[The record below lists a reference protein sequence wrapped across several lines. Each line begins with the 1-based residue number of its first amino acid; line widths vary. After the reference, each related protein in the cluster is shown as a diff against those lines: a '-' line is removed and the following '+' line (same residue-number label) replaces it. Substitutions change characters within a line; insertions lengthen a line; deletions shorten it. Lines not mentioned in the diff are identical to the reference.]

1 MGPSLGITLIS
12 ALGQNT
18 CVVVHGHF
26 NPGPVLR
33 QPLPGAEKL
42 RIPRE
47 EMKIPEGI
55 SAAEWIGLQ
64 QQFIEDGL
72 ERCRELL
79 ASLDE
84 HVDAARIAHQMH
96 QWAGGAGQLGFHS
109 ITDAVRRFEQLLRDF
124 PVSEPEVRERLN
136 DLLVEFSGQ
145 RDRLA
150 GVPEHFA
157 QALREKNVAVVGFPR
172 PQTHLVCTSLGRTGA
187 RPRIFPAS
195 EDLGCESV
203 RDCELVVVHINSGA
217 DFTKLQAAA
226 EGPLAGRLFLAG
238 ERGHLM
244 ALPPGLQSSAVD
256 FLFNGWEAD
265 ELLLRLAMAVQ
276 RKAPPAFVAP
286 EKAVLPGGDPRAR
299 VTAIP
304 RVVAVDDDPIM
315 LALLRTTFRNQG
327 TQCETADNGRDA
339 LRLIREVTPHVVVLD
354 VNMPEMDGFEV
365 LSTIRAEGLPTQVV
379 LLTARQQE
387 HDVLR
392 GFQLGADD
400 YLVKPFSPLE
410 LVARIKRLLVQTHKT
425 AA

>member
-1 MGPSLGITLIS
+1 M
-12 ALGQNT
+12 
-18 CVVVHGHF
+18 
-26 NPGPVLR
+26 
-33 QPLPGAEKL
+33 E
-42 RIPRE
+42 
-47 EMKIPEGI
+47 IPEGI
-55 SAAEWIGLQ
+55 SPSEWIGLQ
-64 QQFIEDGL
+64 QQFIEDGV
-72 ERCRELL
+72 ERCREFL
-79 ASLDE
+79 AGLDK
-84 HVDAARIAHQMH
+84 HIDAPRIAHQMH
-96 QWAGGAGQLGFHS
+96 QWAGGAGQLGFHN
-109 ITDAVRRFEQLLRDF
+109 ITNAARRVEQLLREF
-124 PVSEPEVRERLN
+124 PFREPEVRERLS
-136 DLLVEFSGQ
+136 DLLVEFSDQ

-157 QALREKNVAVVGFPR
+157 QALRGKNVAVVGFPQSR
-172 PQTHLVCTSLGRTGA
+172 THLVCTSLGRTGA
-187 RPRIFPAS
+187 RPRIFPAT

-203 RDCELVVVHINSGA
+203 RDCDLVVVHINPGA
-217 DFTKLQAAA
+217 DFKKLQAAA
-226 EGPLAGRLFLAG
+226 EGPLAGKLFLAG

-265 ELLLRLAMAVQ
+265 ELLLRLAMALQ
-276 RKAPPAFVAP
+276 RKEPPAFAAP
-286 EKAVLPGGDPRAR
+286 EKAALPGGETRAR

-327 TQCETADNGRDA
+327 TQCETADNGRDG
-339 LRLIREVTPHVVVLD
+339 LRLIHEVTPDVVVLD

-365 LSTIRAEGLPTQVV
+365 LSAIRAEALPTQVV